1 MGSGGG
7 NIGSGIGSSIGN
19 FIGNVANKGGA
30 AGAPAFN
37 PSPFGGK
44 GAPATYDNY
53 RPSYSYAS
61 GPSYGN
67 TQLPYGLGSSAPMPG
82 GGVFGQKGGGPTM
95 SPGFQTPSFG
105 GTFNTL
111 NYGRYPGSGI
121 GYYNPTPE
129 PNYNPSRR
137 PPSSGKGGQQPGV
150 YPPNPP
156 MPGPP
161 AKGGNDIPYVGIPAQ
176 PTPPPKP
183 PVYVPYIPPTY
194 DTPDG
199 EN

>member
-1 MGSGGG
+1 MGFGNVVNDVFQQVGGKGGG
-7 NIGSGIGSSIGN
+7 
-19 FIGNVANKGGA
+19 
-30 AGAPAFN
+30 APPPPN
-37 PSPFGGK
+37 QFGGK

-53 RPSYSYAS
+53 RPSYSYAY

-95 SPGFQTPSFG
+95 PPGFQTPSFG

-121 GYYNPTPE
+121 GYYNPTPD

-137 PPSSGKGGQQPGV
+137 PPSSGKGGPDIPYVGL
-150 YPPNPP
+150 PNPP

-161 AKGGNDIPYVGIPAQ
+161 AKGL
-176 PTPPPKP
+176 PTPAVQPIQPK
-183 PVYVPYIPPTY
+183 
-194 DTPDG
+194 G
-199 EN
+199 GAF

>member
-1 MGSGGG
+1 
-7 NIGSGIGSSIGN
+7 
-19 FIGNVANKGGA
+19 
-30 AGAPAFN
+30 
-37 PSPFGGK
+37 
-44 GAPATYDNY
+44 
-53 RPSYSYAS
+53 
-61 GPSYGN
+61 
-67 TQLPYGLGSSAPMPG
+67 
-82 GGVFGQKGGGPTM
+82 M

-129 PNYNPSRR
+129 PNYNPSR
-137 PPSSGKGGQQPGV
+137 PPSSGKGGQPPGV

-176 PTPPPKP
+176 PTPPSKP
-183 PVYVPYIPPTY
+183 PVYVPYRPPTY

>member
-1 MGSGGG
+1 MGMGSG
-7 NIGSGIGSSIGN
+7 N
-19 FIGNVANKGGA
+19 FGTLIGNVANKGGA
-30 AGAPAFN
+30 TDAPAYT
-37 PSPFGGK
+37 PLPFGGK

-53 RPSYSYAS
+53 RPNYSYAA

-95 SPGFQTPSFG
+95 SPGFQAPSFG
-105 GTFNTL
+105 KTFNTL

-129 PNYNPSRR
+129 PNYNPSR
-137 PPSSGKGGQQPGV
+137 
-150 YPPNPP
+150 PNYSNPV

-161 AKGGNDIPYVGIPAQ
+161 AKGGPDIPPPSVEPPYV
-176 PTPPPKP
+176 PPP
-183 PVYVPYIPPTY
+183 YVPPPSVEPPYVPPPYVPPYVPPTF
-194 DTPDG
+194 DRPDG

>member
-1 MGSGGG
+1 
-7 NIGSGIGSSIGN
+7 
-19 FIGNVANKGGA
+19 
-30 AGAPAFN
+30 
-37 PSPFGGK
+37 
-44 GAPATYDNY
+44 
-53 RPSYSYAS
+53 
-61 GPSYGN
+61 
-67 TQLPYGLGSSAPMPG
+67 MPG

-137 PPSSGKGGQQPGV
+137 PPSSGKGGDKPEPPYVGL
-150 YPPNPP
+150 PNPP

-161 AKGGNDIPYVGIPAQ
+161 AKGL
-176 PTPPPKP
+176 PTPAVQPIQPK
-183 PVYVPYIPPTY
+183 
-194 DTPDG
+194 G
-199 EN
+199 GAF

>member
-1 MGSGGG
+1 MGMGSG
-7 NIGSGIGSSIGN
+7 N
-19 FIGNVANKGGA
+19 FGTLIGNVANKGGA
-30 AGAPAFN
+30 TGAPAYTP
-37 PSPFGGK
+37 PSFGGK
-44 GAPATYDNY
+44 GAPARYDNY
-53 RPSYSYAS
+53 RSNYSYAA

-67 TQLPYGLGSSAPMPG
+67 TQLPYSSGPYGSNYIPTPG
-82 GGVFGQKGGGPTM
+82 GVSFGQKGGTM

-129 PNYNPSRR
+129 PNYNPSRLN
-137 PPSSGKGGQQPGV
+137 
-150 YPPNPP
+150 PNPV

-161 AKGGNDIPYVGIPAQ
+161 AKGGPDIPSVGIPKYVNPPDK
-176 PTPPPKP
+176 PTTPYVPPPRP
-183 PVYVPYIPPTY
+183 DLPAFY
-194 DTPDG
+194 DRPDG

>member
-1 MGSGGG
+1 MGMGSG
-7 NIGSGIGSSIGN
+7 N
-19 FIGNVANKGGA
+19 FGTLIGNVANKGGA
-30 AGAPAFN
+30 TGAPAYT
-37 PSPFGGK
+37 PLPFGGK

-53 RPSYSYAS
+53 RPNYSYAA

-105 GTFNTL
+105 RTFNTL

-129 PNYNPSRR
+129 PNYNPSR
-137 PPSSGKGGQQPGV
+137 
-150 YPPNPP
+150 PNPNP
-156 MPGPP
+156 VMPGPP
-161 AKGGNDIPYVGIPAQ
+161 SKGGPDIPSVGIPKYVNPPDK
-176 PTPPPKP
+176 PTT
-183 PVYVPYIPPTY
+183 PYIPPPSVEPPLYVPYRPPTF
-194 DTPDG
+194 DSGGDQ
-199 EN
+199 